1 MLRAIFKTCT
11 QSLKVPKQCLNKNC
25 IRHLRKRT
33 LYNQIPRQV
42 LPFLTHKLLFTEYNT
57 TALKNDGALKN
68 FRRTLIT
75 TSPFRMN
82 QAEQDIKKEA
92 QKTSILSSMYG
103 DSYQG
108 QNQHE
113 KQNGKEEIH
122 KVSFLYCVFFVTV
135 CSIT

>member
-1 MLRAIFKTCT
+1 MLRTIFRTCT
-11 QSLKVPKQCLNKNC
+11 QSLKVQKQCLNKNY
-25 IRHLRKRT
+25 IRYLQKRT
-33 LYNQIPRQV
+33 LYKQIPHRV
-42 LPFLTHKLLFTEYNT
+42 LPALTHKLLFTKYNT
-57 TALKNDGALKN
+57 TAPQKDGALKN